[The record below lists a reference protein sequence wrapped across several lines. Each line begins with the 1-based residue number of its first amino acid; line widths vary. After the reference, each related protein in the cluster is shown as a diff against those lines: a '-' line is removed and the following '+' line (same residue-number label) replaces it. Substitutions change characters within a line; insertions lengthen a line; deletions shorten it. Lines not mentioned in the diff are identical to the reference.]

1 MENDFIWKGSQN
13 ELYEL
18 FKSLKLSDT
27 IETMPN
33 TDIELFNSIK
43 TVVGIKIKR
52 PAQMKQKHSYK
63 DSSIVEDL
71 RKNATSKELKEILK
85 NCRKEFKDYMK

>member
-1 MENDFIWKGSQN
+1 MENDFVWKGSQN
-13 ELYEL
+13 ELFEL

-27 IETMPN
+27 IETIPN
-33 TDIELFNSIK
+33 TDIELFNSIGDI
-43 TVVGIKIKR
+43 VGVKIKR

-71 RKNATSKELKEILK
+71 GKNKTSKELKEILK
-85 NCRKEFKDYMK
+85 NCRKVFKDYMK